1 MILFW
6 TMAAILMVLALG
18 LVLPS
23 LLRIRQG
30 MPAQGEAVAGQA
42 NLAILRE
49 QLALADAELA
59 AGGLSPAQHAQARS
73 EIERR
78 ALDEATALEPAKP
91 PQRALRTAVL
101 TGLAVPLLAVGL
113 YGVLGDSRVLAPQP
127 VAAQGEAG
135 GVTMAEVEA
144 MVAKLAQRLESA
156 QDAQAVD
163 PRAWEMLARSYAVMQ
178 RFGDAAKAYAK
189 ANQLMPDN
197 AQLLADHADVLA
209 MLSDASATEE
219 SARLITRALQIDP
232 ANLKALAL
240 AGRAAYERKDM
251 SAALR
256 YWTLARQAAPEG
268 SEFAAGLDRSLEM
281 VRSEAPAASAGPAVQ
296 MPGSGAVA
304 GAGKP
309 APTATAATPTG
320 TVSGVLRLDPALAG
334 RVAPDDTVFIFARPA
349 QGSRMPLAV
358 LRRKASE
365 LPISFTLDDSTAMSK
380 ELRLSGFEQVIVG
393 ARISRSGNATPQSGD
408 FTGQS
413 GPLKTGTAGIA
424 VLIDSVQP

>member
-6 TMAAILMVLALG
+6 TMAALLMVLALG

-23 LLRIRQG
+23 LLQIRQG
-30 MPAQGEAVAGQA
+30 VPTQVEAVAGQA

-78 ALDEATALEPAKP
+78 ALDEATALEPSRQ

-113 YGVLGDSRVLAPQP
+113 YGVLGDSRVLAPLP

-135 GVTMAEVEA
+135 GVTMEEVEA

-163 PRAWEMLARSYAVMQ
+163 PKAWEMLARSYAVMQ

-189 ANQLMPDN
+189 ANQLTPDN

-209 MLSDASATEE
+209 MLPDASATEE

-268 SEFAAGLDRSLEM
+268 SEFAAGLDRSLDM

-296 MPGSGAVA
+296 LPGASA

-309 APTATAATPTG
+309 VQTAASATSAG

-349 QGSRMPLAV
+349 QGPRMPLAV

-365 LPISFTLDDSTAMSK
+365 LPINFMLDDSTAMSK

-413 GPLKTGTAGIA
+413 GPLKTGAAGIA
-424 VLIDSVQP
+424 LLIDSVQP

>member
-6 TMAAILMVLALG
+6 TMAALLMVLALG

-30 MPAQGEAVAGQA
+30 VPTQGEAVAGQA

-78 ALDEATALEPAKP
+78 ALEEATALEPTRQ

-135 GVTMAEVEA
+135 GVSMEEVEA

-163 PRAWEMLARSYAVMQ
+163 PKAWEMLARSYAVMQ

-189 ANQLMPDN
+189 ANQLTPDN

-209 MLSDASATEE
+209 MLPDASATEE
-219 SARLITRALQIDP
+219 SARLIKRALQIDP

-268 SEFAAGLDRSLEM
+268 SEFAAGLDRSLDM

-296 MPGSGAVA
+296 LPGVGA
-304 GAGKP
+304 GAGNPVQK
-309 APTATAATPTG
+309 AATGTSAG

-349 QGSRMPLAV
+349 QGPRMPLAV

-365 LPISFTLDDSTAMSK
+365 LPINFMLDDSTAMSK

-413 GPLKTGTAGIA
+413 GPLKTGAAGIA
-424 VLIDSVQP
+424 LLIDSVQP

>member
-6 TMAAILMVLALG
+6 TMAALLMVLALG

-30 MPAQGEAVAGQA
+30 VPTQSEAVAGQA

-78 ALDEATALEPAKP
+78 ALEEATALEPTRQ

-135 GVTMAEVEA
+135 GVTMEEVEA

-163 PRAWEMLARSYAVMQ
+163 PKAWEMLARSYAVMQ

-189 ANQLMPDN
+189 ANQLTPDN

-209 MLSDASATEE
+209 MLPDASATEE
-219 SARLITRALQIDP
+219 SARLIKRALQIDP

-268 SEFAAGLDRSLEM
+268 SEFAAGLDRSLDM
-281 VRSEAPAASAGPAVQ
+281 VRSEAPAASAGPLVQ
-296 MPGSGAVA
+296 LPGVGA
-304 GAGKP
+304 GAGNP
-309 APTATAATPTG
+309 VQAAATATSAG

-349 QGSRMPLAV
+349 QGPRMPLAV

-365 LPISFTLDDSTAMSK
+365 LPINFMLDDSTAMSK

-413 GPLKTGTAGIA
+413 GPLKTGAAGIA
-424 VLIDSVQP
+424 LLIDSVQP

>member
-6 TMAAILMVLALG
+6 TMAALLMVLALG

-30 MPAQGEAVAGQA
+30 VPTQGEAVAGQA

-78 ALDEATALEPAKP
+78 ALDEATALEPTRQ

-127 VAAQGEAG
+127 VAAQGEDG
-135 GVTMAEVEA
+135 GVSMEEVEA

-163 PRAWEMLARSYAVMQ
+163 PKAWEMLARSYAVMQ

-189 ANQLMPDN
+189 ANQLTPDN

-209 MLSDASATEE
+209 MLPDASATEE
-219 SARLITRALQIDP
+219 SARLIKRALQIDP

-268 SEFAAGLDRSLEM
+268 SEFAAGLDRSLDM
-281 VRSEAPAASAGPAVQ
+281 VRSETPAASAGPVVQ
-296 MPGSGAVA
+296 LPGVGA
-304 GAGKP
+304 GAGNP
-309 APTATAATPTG
+309 VQTAATATSAG

-349 QGSRMPLAV
+349 QGPRMPLAV

-365 LPISFTLDDSTAMSK
+365 LPINFMLDDSTAMSK

-413 GPLKTGTAGIA
+413 GPLKTGAAGIA
-424 VLIDSVQP
+424 LLIDSVQP